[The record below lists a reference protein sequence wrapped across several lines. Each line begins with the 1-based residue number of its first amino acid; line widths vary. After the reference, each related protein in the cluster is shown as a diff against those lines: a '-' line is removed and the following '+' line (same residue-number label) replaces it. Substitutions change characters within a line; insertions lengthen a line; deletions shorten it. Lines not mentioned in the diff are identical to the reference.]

1 MLYIHCDIDRMC
13 GECMKEQRKTGN
25 ARPDE
30 KAGGHDGGEVT
41 HSSDGSEKMSV
52 QESTLFGKQFSEKE
66 QKSLFLYLVVG
77 IVLMELAVTVGAI
90 LFSITNA
97 QKSSTGIPEFHFPWI
112 GYLVSVVLV
121 PVLVMLLVNLVSLGF
136 SRPSSGASGGG
147 TEEAIPQRMRTFYA
161 LIRGAP
167 TVILFAG
174 FVLMGAA
181 IYYFDG
187 VIAFLLKL
195 GDAFEVVAIWV
206 VGGFT
211 AAWIISYVVRMW
223 LQYKSRQMEAEYA
236 FRQEVLRRTGMV
248 ILDTK
253 HAPTTEFRMLPAPD
267 MAALPPV
274 PDLEPHEDSEDGSP
288 LSEPADDNS
297 FATDSDG
304 EASEPEKAV
313 KSGGQTPEH

>member
-1 MLYIHCDIDRMC
+1 
-13 GECMKEQRKTGN
+13 MKEQQKAGTVK
-25 ARPDE
+25 PDE
-30 KAGGHDGGEVT
+30 DAMTRNSEEAVRSRTEAKKT
-41 HSSDGSEKMSV
+41 SDPK
-52 QESTLFGKQFSEKE
+52 STLFGKQFSEKE
-66 QKSLFLYLVVG
+66 QKTLFLYLVVG

-112 GYLVSVVLV
+112 GYLVSVILV

-136 SRPSSGASGGG
+136 SRPSSGIPGGD

-167 TVILFAG
+167 TIILFAA

-195 GDAFEVVAIWV
+195 GDAFEVVAVWV

-211 AAWIISYVVRMW
+211 AAWICSYIVRMW

-253 HAPTTEFRMLPAPD
+253 YAPSTEFRMLPAPD
-267 MAALPPV
+267 TAALPPV
-274 PDLEPHEDSEDGSP
+274 HDPDPNPGSGQSSSDP
-288 LSEPADDNS
+288 SDKSAP
-297 FATDSDG
+297 TVDSDG
-304 EASEPEKAV
+304 KIFELEKTP
-313 KSGGQTPEH
+313 KKKRQSPEH